1 MLNYIWAFMILAG
14 ILYGGLTG
22 NIEAVT
28 NGALDSAKE
37 AISLCIT
44 MLGVLS
50 MWTGLMEIATK
61 SGIMERLTKVIVPFV
76 RFLFPRI
83 PKGHKS
89 LEYITTNIV
98 ANILGLGW
106 AATPPGLKA
115 MEELENLRREETEAA
130 AGTNGKQSVEYRGAS
145 GAKAEKKQGIATDEM
160 CTFLVINIS
169 SLQLIPMNMIA
180 YRSQYGSVNPTLI
193 VGPAIVATLIS
204 TLAGIVFCK
213 WMCNRSRRQEFGK

>member
-1 MLNYIWAFMILAG
+1 MLNYLWAFMILAG

-61 SGIMERLTKVIVPFV
+61 SGIMERLTKAIAPFV

-106 AATPPGLKA
+106 AATPPGLRA
-115 MEELENLRREETEAA
+115 MEELETLRGQEA
-130 AGTNGKQSVEYRGAS
+130 S
-145 GAKAEKKQGIATDEM
+145 GIATDEM

-213 WMCNRSRRQEFGK
+213 CMCNRNRR

>member
-1 MLNYIWAFMILAG
+1 MLNYIWAFMILTG

-22 NIEAVT
+22 NIDAVT

-50 MWTGLMEIATK
+50 LWTGLMEIAK
-61 SGIMERLTKVIVPFV
+61 ESGLMERLTRGISPFV
-76 RFLFPRI
+76 HFLFPKI

-89 LEYITTNIV
+89 LEYITTNLV

-115 MEELENLRREETEAA
+115 MEELENLRQEELKIHGQA
-130 AGTNGKQSVEYRGAS
+130 YPL
-145 GAKAEKKQGIATDEM
+145 GIATDEM

-169 SLQLIPMNMIA
+169 SLQLIPVNMIA
-180 YRSQYGSVNPTLI
+180 YRSQYGSVNPTAI
-193 VGPAIVATLIS
+193 VGPAMIATLIS
-204 TLAGIVFCK
+204 TVAGIVFCK
-213 WMCNRSRRQEFGK
+213 CMLGNCKMHGISKRYICKKGNRPK